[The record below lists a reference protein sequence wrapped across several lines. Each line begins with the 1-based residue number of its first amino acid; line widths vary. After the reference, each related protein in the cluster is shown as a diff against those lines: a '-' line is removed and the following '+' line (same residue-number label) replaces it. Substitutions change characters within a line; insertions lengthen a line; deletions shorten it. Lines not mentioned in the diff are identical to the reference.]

1 MRKISYLTSLA
12 ALVTALLVLPGVSY
26 SAMWVGGQLGGNF
39 LANSD
44 AKIDV
49 GNVPTITSRD
59 RSARATVI
67 GGVTLG
73 YDFVKEG
80 FGGYNYPDW
89 MRYFSFAVDFTFNRM
104 IFPQQTIVREQAGR
118 TSQFAFPKV
127 EGTMSVLSFL
137 FIGHYGF
144 LPDSEVPNGRLHPYI
159 GVGPGIVFSSIDSGD
174 FGLASTSST
183 NIALVA
189 ETGLR
194 FFCLKNVSL
203 DAAFRYRFFSPT
215 FSHTVG
221 GVTTDVNFDVNS
233 FAFLFRANYH
243 F

>member
-1 MRKISYLTSLA
+1 
-12 ALVTALLVLPGVSY
+12 
-26 SAMWVGGQLGGNF
+26 
-39 LANSD
+39 
-44 AKIDV
+44 
-49 GNVPTITSRD
+49 
-59 RSARATVI
+59 
-67 GGVTLG
+67 
-73 YDFVKEG
+73 
-80 FGGYNYPDW
+80 
-89 MRYFSFAVDFTFNRM
+89 M
-104 IFPQQTIVREQAGR
+104 IFPQQTIVRERAGR
-118 TSQFAFPKV
+118 TSQFALPKV

-144 LPDSEVPNGRLHPYI
+144 LPDSEVPNGRLHPYV
-159 GVGPGIVFSSIDSGD
+159 GVGPGIVFSGLDSGD
-174 FGLASTSST
+174 FGLGYAAST

-203 DAAFRYRFFSPT
+203 DAAFRYRFFSPN